1 MTLLIITF
9 AFGQNL
15 KSSGSKSKGGKRGL
29 FLPLKLFS
37 YRVFGFSCFA
47 GKFWWFEIKKI
58 ELFQEIQKI
67 KYCSIDNPHNLDTNF
82 IHFLQ
87 TYKPCQTTAA
97 TLLLTFFPLNP
108 IGCIWMCNGVS
119 NDVIVFLTAP
129 TMNHEQ
135 KVPG

>member
-1 MTLLIITF
+1 MI
-9 AFGQNL
+9 NL
-15 KSSGSKSKGGKRGL
+15 FYNFINYYFCIWSKLKKQWLKSKGGKRGL
-29 FLPLKLFS
+29 FLPPKLFS

-47 GKFWWFEIKKI
+47 GKFWWF

-82 IHFLQ
+82 IHSLQ

-97 TLLLTFFPLNP
+97 TLLLTFFPLNL
-108 IGCIWMCNGVS
+108 IGCIRMCNGVS